1 MGVDV
6 FNTVVR
12 CRELGYADKDI
23 VVDTLL
29 TAGLQPLQAVN
40 VASFNYR

>member
-23 VVDTLL
+23 VVDVLL
-29 TAGLQPLQAVN
+29 TAGLQPLTA
-40 VASFNYR
+40 ADTANYTYR